1 MILRNSFS
9 SVQLLGRANAVYNE
23 LIMGIRIKREEDLIM
38 DGDQEIMGVK
48 SGEKNCEDTQEP
60 DYKELPNL
68 MDGD

>member
-38 DGDQEIMGVK
+38 DGD
-48 SGEKNCEDTQEP
+48 
-60 DYKELPNL
+60 
-68 MDGD
+68 